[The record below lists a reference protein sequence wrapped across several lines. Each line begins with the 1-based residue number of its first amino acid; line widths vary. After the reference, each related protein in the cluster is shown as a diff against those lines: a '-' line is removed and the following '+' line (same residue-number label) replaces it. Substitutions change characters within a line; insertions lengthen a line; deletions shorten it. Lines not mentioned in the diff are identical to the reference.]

1 MAKNQ
6 WGYVE
11 INKYIDTKPMFGNWE
26 IDTLIIFSIFVMLA
40 ILFTKSFIPFMLIF
54 ALGIVVSTTYEK
66 IKQSRVKGFFLHILY
81 MIGIRNPKTLPPS
94 YMRYFL
100 GA

>member
-6 WGYVE
+6 NSYVE

-26 IDTLIIFSIFVMLA
+26 VDVIVVAISFLAIGVIVANDFLTISIF
-40 ILFTKSFIPFMLIF
+40 I
-54 ALGIVVSTTYEK
+54 ALGLIAGTYYNK
-66 IKQSRVKGFFLHILY
+66 AKQSRVKGFFFHLLY
-81 MIGIRNPKTLPPS
+81 MLGLRQPKTLPPS